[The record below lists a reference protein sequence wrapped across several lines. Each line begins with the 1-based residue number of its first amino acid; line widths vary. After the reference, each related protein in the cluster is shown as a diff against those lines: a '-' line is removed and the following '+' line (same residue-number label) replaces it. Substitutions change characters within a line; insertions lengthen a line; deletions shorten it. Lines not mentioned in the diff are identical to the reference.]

1 MSGARLSRVD
11 ATVIWTAVGALGTA
25 IAAGVAAWA
34 AYQAR
39 SAAQEVNKAAETLA
53 AIERDRRRIERTPRF
68 ELEFSW
74 LPGEPRTDLQVYLR
88 LIGPTD
94 VDHVDSISLTSRTI
108 AQYPPGQFYPNYI
121 FKAVPTLSLRLSG
134 ITKEEADKEW
144 TLSQPVVKLRTLVM
158 ILTPHHLPEDTDPPL
173 GRYAAMF
180 DFVLRTEL
188 GDEQWVIYGE
198 FDARKLEGPPQ
209 LMVVP

>member
-1 MSGARLSRVD
+1 MLGARLSRVD
-11 ATVIWTAVGALGTA
+11 ATVIWTAVGAMGTA
-25 IAAGVAAWA
+25 AAAGVAAWA

-39 SAAQEVNKAAETLA
+39 SAAQQANKAAETLA

-74 LPGEPRTDLQVYLR
+74 LSGEPRTDLQVYLR

-94 VDHVDSISLTSRTI
+94 VDHVDSISFTSRTI

-121 FKAVPTLSLRLSG
+121 FKAVPTLSLRPSG

-144 TLSQPVVKLRTLVM
+144 TLSQPIVKLRTLVM

-173 GRYAAMF
+173 GQYAAMF
-180 DFVLRTEL
+180 DFELRTEL

-209 LMVVP
+209 LIVVP